1 MLDMLMVFSFT
12 NNLTRSIKFLR
23 LILFLRLYSEEK
35 KINSSFFFN
44 IRNKDFLKK
53 YLSLNLWS
61 VKTQLIQ
68 Y

>member
-1 MLDMLMVFSFT
+1 MLDMLIVFSFT

-23 LILFLRLYSEEK
+23 LILFLRLYSEKK